1 MRKIAY
7 LLLSAVL
14 MFSAIGLCACG
25 ESEGDNTSKET
36 TASKNDEENV
46 TTPSSNKEK
55 ETTTEA
61 DNKVTYKVTVVDE
74 AGNAIEKAMVQL
86 CKESCVPG
94 VTDANGVAEFK
105 LEEADYK
112 VSLMT
117 MPEGYAHTSDVEE
130 FYFEEGKTELT
141 ITLKA
146 Q

>member
-1 MRKIAY
+1 MRKITY

-14 MFSAIGLCACG
+14 MFSAVGLCACG
-25 ESEGDNTSKET
+25 EKEASDSSKET
-36 TASKNDEENV
+36 TIKKEEVVSTTSNDN
-46 TTPSSNKEK
+46 EK

-74 AGNAIEKAMVQL
+74 AGNVIEKAMVQL
-86 CKESCVPG
+86 CNESCVPG

-117 MPEGYAHTSDVEE
+117 MPEGYAYSTEAEE

-146 Q
+146 E